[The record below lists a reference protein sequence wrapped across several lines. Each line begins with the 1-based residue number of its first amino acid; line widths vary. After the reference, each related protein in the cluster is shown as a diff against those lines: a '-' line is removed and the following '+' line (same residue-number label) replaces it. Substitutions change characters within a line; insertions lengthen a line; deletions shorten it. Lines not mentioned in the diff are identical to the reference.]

1 MSENNKSIGLNELV
15 DYKPKSYSPFMEKVM
30 KFLWKCSGADPDIL
44 KFAPYSDHIK
54 SAGIG
59 GVVLATAFMAALAMG
74 FAMHSIFGGENAA
87 GEHVGNWF
95 VTLPIAIVWG
105 LIIYNLDRFIVTTA
119 KGDGTEKITWGE
131 WGAML
136 PRLIMAVLIGLCIS
150 APLETYIFKKEIQR
164 EWGISMK
171 DLATS
176 ERLKIESNNN
186 VLNQRNQADVKK
198 VKDKIAIQQE
208 KYDKANDEY
217 QNELSGKNDK
227 NGYGN
232 GPVAKAKK
240 EIVDREL
247 AELVRLRNELK
258 PFETDEVKFKK
269 SIEEQKT
276 KVEQEILQ
284 NKPGFLD
291 QIMMLERLSSH
302 GKAIPKIDPK
312 TNEAIKG
319 EEVEIYP
326 SAFWPIWLVRLLFMI
341 VEIAPVVFKFMIWK
355 SSYDYMQDNV
365 AQILEAKQGISL
377 EYIIDENNKMH
388 KVKENYNARRIVEV
402 SKRQNDLE
410 KENAIHAIT
419 LYAEQER
426 EAMEK
431 NPEKFIQNQGE
442 PSVVSQTQDNAMNQ
456 DAAQQVEKQQDE
468 TQEGVTQQVNIEQGN
483 ANENVLDANA
493 SEPNA
498 DNPTTDTSIQE
509 NPEQK
514 INGNEN
520 GSSDN

>member
-1 MSENNKSIGLNELV
+1 
-15 DYKPKSYSPFMEKVM
+15 
-30 KFLWKCSGADPDIL
+30 
-44 KFAPYSDHIK
+44 
-54 SAGIG
+54 
-59 GVVLATAFMAALAMG
+59 
-74 FAMHSIFGGENAA
+74 
-87 GEHVGNWF
+87 
-95 VTLPIAIVWG
+95 
-105 LIIYNLDRFIVTTA
+105 
-119 KGDGTEKITWGE
+119 
-131 WGAML
+131 
-136 PRLIMAVLIGLCIS
+136 
-150 APLETYIFKKEIQR
+150 
-164 EWGISMK
+164 
-171 DLATS
+171 
-176 ERLKIESNNN
+176 
-186 VLNQRNQADVKK
+186 
-198 VKDKIAIQQE
+198 
-208 KYDKANDEY
+208 
-217 QNELSGKNDK
+217 
-227 NGYGN
+227 
-232 GPVAKAKK
+232 
-240 EIVDREL
+240 
-247 AELVRLRNELK
+247 
-258 PFETDEVKFKK
+258 
-269 SIEEQKT
+269 
-276 KVEQEILQ
+276 
-284 NKPGFLD
+284 
-291 QIMMLERLSSH
+291 
-302 GKAIPKIDPK
+302 
-312 TNEAIKG
+312 
-319 EEVEIYP
+319 
-326 SAFWPIWLVRLLFMI
+326 LLFMI